1 MQKVKIIL
9 KIKNNDS
16 SNNYIGIG
24 FLNKDIIS
32 YEKKEEKLIYD
43 KKINRLIKKDK
54 EKELII
60 DFNKKNITI
69 TTKNEF
75 IEFDIEVIELY
86 SSEEKVK
93 IKYKIDSDI
102 IEFLLEI
109 KEVFDD

>member
-1 MQKVKIIL
+1 M
-9 KIKNNDS
+9 
-16 SNNYIGIG
+16 
-24 FLNKDIIS
+24 
-32 YEKKEEKLIYD
+32 
-43 KKINRLIKKDK
+43 
-54 EKELII
+54 
-60 DFNKKNITI
+60 TI

>member
-1 MQKVKIIL
+1 MQKVKINL
-9 KIKNNDS
+9 KIKNNNNF
-16 SNNYIGIG
+16 NNYTGIG
-24 FLNKDIIS
+24 FLDKDIIS